1 MNGVFRLYVPGDS
14 FFHRL
19 AVGWK
24 YLVLVVLV
32 FPGIIA
38 GSAWVSLGLLALA
51 LALVAACGVG
61 VGYGWRISWGVLA
74 LAGLL
79 FVVQWFSGQPAL
91 GVAVAANLLTAIYA
105 SRILTMSTPGPV
117 LIDALVTAARPL
129 RWTGLDPERFGLAVA
144 IMVRSIP
151 MLLDSFG
158 QVRMAARARGRERH
172 LFALVT
178 PVVVR
183 AVGLAQA
190 TGAGLA
196 ARGLGETTVGRD

>member
-14 FFHRL
+14 LFHRL
-19 AVGWK
+19 PVGWK
-24 YLVLVVLV
+24 YLVLMLLV

-38 GSAWVSLGLLALA
+38 ASAWASLVLLVVAL
-51 LALVAACGVG
+51 LLVAACGVG
-61 VGYGWRISWGVLA
+61 IGYGWRISWGLLVLA
-74 LAGLL
+74 ALL
-79 FVVQWFSGQPAL
+79 LVIQWFSGQPAL
-91 GVAVAANLLTAIYA
+91 GVAVAANLLTAVYA

-117 LIDALVTAARPL
+117 LIDALVAAARPL

-151 MLLDSFG
+151 LLLDSFG

-196 ARGLGETTVGRD
+196 ARGLGEKAAAR